1 MDIKNKNKKETEKLD
16 QELFDA
22 EAEERQQSGYDRY
35 TPEPH
40 PEEGLYTDEE
50 RARWRI

>member
-1 MDIKNKNKKETEKLD
+1 MTKCIKVPPPTRAEEI
-16 QELFDA
+16 LFDE

-40 PEEGLYTDEE
+40 PAEGLYTDEE
-50 RARWRI
+50 RARWKI